1 MLVVLSKALAFVLII
16 LIGYICKRRGFFSPT
31 DYQVVSKIVLNITLP
46 CAVINSFAH
55 FEMDY
60 SLIAAVFLGLFGNL
74 LMLFVSLMLTRG
86 DTPAT
91 KIFYIFSLAGYNVGC
106 FTLPFAQAF
115 LTPFAVVGLCM
126 FDVGNSIMCTGMT
139 YALTASCIG
148 YADGRKDKFSMK
160 NITQK
165 LLHSVPFVVYISMLV
180 LSLLMILLAALDVK
194 LPSAVFT
201 LTRPAGQANAFI
213 AMMMIG
219 MMFEIKLDKKAMG
232 YVKELFSVRYAI
244 SLLCAAAFLYLAPFK
259 QEINYVIALAFM
271 APCTIIGPIFVEKL
285 GANVQLASLFNSLT
299 IITSVILFTAFFI
312 IING

>member
-60 SLIAAVFLGLFGNL
+60 SLIAAVFLGLCGNL

-160 NITQK
+160 NITDK
-165 LLHSVPFVVYISMLV
+165 LLHSVPFVVYISMF
-180 LSLLMILLAALDVK
+180 LSML
-194 LPSAVFT
+194 
-201 LTRPAGQANAFI
+201 
-213 AMMMIG
+213 MIG

-244 SLLCAAAFLYLAPFK
+244 SLLCAAAFLYPAPFK

-299 IITSVILFTAFFI
+299 IITSVVLFTAFFI